1 MNEAFERI
9 DYPALAQ
16 AMREV
21 VLDPS
26 VHVPP
31 RQVLALPDAGKLLV
45 MPATN
50 AEWAMTKVITFVP
63 GNAQRGLP
71 AIQGQVMLQSALDG
85 TLCMTLDGPHVTA
98 RRTAAVSLLAAQT
111 LAPGRQGPL
120 LIIGAGVQ
128 GRSHLEAF
136 VQGADVTECWVFSQ
150 RAASAQALVQVAAA
164 LGKPARVVTD
174 LAQALAHSR
183 FVVSSTSAQAVV
195 AQHRPHPEAFVTA
208 VGAFTPHMVEWDAAV
223 CRWAAEVGTLVV
235 DTRDADHEAGD
246 FLQAGLDVGAMPSL
260 ADVLGASARWTQ
272 RPAPNS
278 ALVFFKNCGW
288 AGWDLAAAC
297 ATAAQT
303 TVPNRPSR

>member
-1 MNEAFERI
+1 LNEVFEGI
-9 DYPALAQ
+9 GYPALAQ

-21 VLDPS
+21 VLDAT

-31 RQVLALPDAGKLLV
+31 RQVLDLPEAGKLLV

-50 AEWAMTKVITFVP
+50 AQWAMTKVITFVP
-63 GNAQRGLP
+63 TNAQRGLP
-71 AIQGQVMLQSALDG
+71 AIQGQVLLQSAQDG
-85 TLCMTLDGPHVTA
+85 RLCMTLDGPRVTA

-111 LAPGRQGPL
+111 LAPGRRGPL

-136 VQGADVTECWVFSQ
+136 VQGADVTECWIHS
-150 RAASAQALVQVAAA
+150 RRTASAQALVEAALA
-164 LGKPARVVTD
+164 LGKPAQVVHDLPAALEQSQFVVT
-174 LAQALAHSR
+174 
-183 FVVSSTSAQAVV
+183 STSAQTVV
-195 AQHRPHPEAFVTA
+195 ARHRPHPQAFVAA

-223 CRWAAEVGTLVV
+223 CRWAAQVGTLVV

-246 FLQAGLDVGAMPSL
+246 FLQAGLDVAAMPSL
-260 ADVLGASARWTQ
+260 AEVLSHGPRWAQ
-272 RPAPNS
+272 RPAPS
-278 ALVFFKNCGW
+278 SELVFFKNCGW

-303 TVPNRPSR
+303 TAPSHPGR